1 MKKINGTSFV
11 VWLILV
17 CTPITNSAIA
27 APLPKG
33 NCADPKPYTDLR
45 HCDLAG
51 KDLSNKDLRG
61 ADLRVASLYL
71 TEFQGAN
78 LTGAMFDRNKLLLAE
93 LDGAQGLP
101 KEILDTLSIYN
112 IINDKNYLVTR
123 NGNSTITLSPHD
135 AVQGI
140 QENIVGLANI
150 QMLHKV
156 ENQPHAIAVLDWP
169 RNNDYKGKVIV
180 ARFDNEKFDMPTC
193 YQDINLMNREG
204 HYNADWASMRVK
216 PMANGG
222 YLIGIRASGGDGDEE
237 NISGWDMVAFL
248 KLTSSCKLSILHTE
262 DNGWLEK
269 PDHTRCH
276 GVELDYRFIDE
287 KAAEVLMIPH
297 TCDGIAKSRA
307 KVSYKKIELN

>member
-1 MKKINGTSFV
+1 MKNIYSTSFV
-11 VWLILV
+11 VGMFFGFIA
-17 CTPITNSAIA
+17 IIDSAIA

-61 ADLRVASLYL
+61 VDLRVASLYL

-93 LDGAQGLP
+93 LDGAKGLP
-101 KEILDTLSIYN
+101 KDIVDTLKVYSV
-112 IINDKNYLVTR
+112 INDKNYLVTR
-123 NGNSTITLSPHD
+123 NANSTITLAAHE

-140 QENIVGLANI
+140 EENIVGLASI
-150 QMLHKV
+150 QMVSKI
-156 ENQPHAIAVLDWP
+156 ENQPHVIAVLDWP

-193 YQDINLMNREG
+193 YQDVNLIGREG
-204 HYNADWASMRVK
+204 HYNADWTSMKVK
-216 PMANGG
+216 SIANGG
-222 YLIGIRASGGDGDEE
+222 DLIGIRASGGDGDEE
-237 NISGWDMVAFL
+237 DISGWDKVVFL
-248 KLTSSCKLSILHTE
+248 KLSSNCKLSILHTE
-262 DNGWLEK
+262 DNGWLER
-269 PDHTRCH
+269 PDHTICH

-287 KAAEVLMIPH
+287 KAAEVLLITH
-297 TCDGIAKSRA
+297 TCNAVSKSKA
-307 KVSYKKIELN
+307 KVTYKKIELN